1 VKGMDYRAARCQAEY
16 CLSAT
21 KKRLR
26 RPRIWAQYVMKSLS
40 RALTAVA
47 LLVFLPASTARTTT
61 ITLERPIFPEAELVD
76 GTSSIESPI
85 LTVTV
90 QPKVIKAIPE
100 TSAGGINASRKA
112 TETIGAGGASQS
124 TEPAST
130 TSKEFCSRRDLL
142 SFLFLCVE
150 H

>member
-1 VKGMDYRAARCQAEY
+1 MDYRSARCQAEY
-16 CLSAT
+16 CLTAT
-21 KKRLR
+21 KKHPR

-61 ITLERPIFPEAELVD
+61 ITLERQTFPETESVD

-85 LTVTV
+85 LTVTL
-90 QPKVIKAIPE
+90 QPKVIEAIPE
-100 TSAGGINASRKA
+100 TSTGAINASRKA
-112 TETIGAGGASQS
+112 TETIGAGGVSQS
-124 TEPAST
+124 TEPASA

-142 SFLFLCVE
+142 SFLFLCGE